1 MGRQRGS
8 TRTVP
13 LAVGIVVATVGL
25 TGCLGGKSGN
35 DASTNTVPRT
45 AAVGVSTAAAS
56 ATKLATEACR
66 QSAAAPSS
74 NPTAAYPDYFAADAE
89 IDLAGKLNPT
99 AEWTNLASA
108 FDAVKMEIQQ
118 IDTLQQAGAQ
128 SNSNTASN
136 AAMLSQAVGFLRGDL
151 AAVSTLC
158 AADRI

>member
-1 MGRQRGS
+1 MGRQWRS
-8 TRTVP
+8 TRTV
-13 LAVGIVVATVGL
+13 LVAAGLVVTMVGL
-25 TGCLGGKSGN
+25 TGCLGGSSGN
-35 DASTNTVPRT
+35 NASSDTASPSGTV
-45 AAVGVSTAAAS
+45 AAVSTTGS

-66 QSAAAPSS
+66 QSAAAPST
-74 NPTAAYPDYFAADAE
+74 NPAAAYPDYFAADAE

-118 IDTLQQAGAQ
+118 IDTLEGTQ
-128 SNSNTASN
+128 SNSNSASN
-136 AAMLSQAVGFLRGDL
+136 AAMLSQDVGFLKGDL

>member
-1 MGRQRGS
+1 MGRQWRS
-8 TRTVP
+8 TRTV
-13 LAVGIVVATVGL
+13 LMAAGLVVTMVGL
-25 TGCLGGKSGN
+25 TGCLGGNSSN
-35 DASTNTVPRT
+35 NASSDTASPSATV
-45 AAVGVSTAAAS
+45 AAVSTTGS

-66 QSAAAPSS
+66 QSAAAPST
-74 NPTAAYPDYFAADAE
+74 NPAAAYPDYFAADAE

-118 IDTLQQAGAQ
+118 IDTLQGTQ
-128 SNSNTASN
+128 SNSNSASN
-136 AAMLSQAVGFLRGDL
+136 AAMLSQAVGFLKGDL